1 MSICSLY
8 HIFYVGISDIACNE
22 FTKRSTST
30 AWRKKE
36 PLLYTAFLG
45 YHNFI
50 RSDHLAC
57 RVEELAMP
65 GPKPPAVPLSEEE
78 RQALHTMIR
87 AHKTPQHLS
96 FRAHVILL
104 LAEGLTAPDVARRLG
119 TTRATV
125 RRWRR
130 HWLTRHGCA
139 VPERL
144 QDAARPGAPA
154 TFSAEQ
160 WCQLIALACQPPEAS
175 GRPIS
180 HWTPRELADEA
191 RKRAIVP
198 SISARHVGRFLKSG
212 RSQAAPESV
221 LAQCGA

>member
-1 MSICSLY
+1 
-8 HIFYVGISDIACNE
+8 
-22 FTKRSTST
+22 
-30 AWRKKE
+30 
-36 PLLYTAFLG
+36 
-45 YHNFI
+45 
-50 RSDHLAC
+50 
-57 RVEELAMP
+57 MP

-78 RQALHTMIR
+78 CQALHTMIR

-104 LAEGLTAPDVARRLG
+104 LAEGLTAPAVARRLG

-160 WCQLIALACQPPEAS
+160 WCQIIALACQPPEAS

-180 HWTPRELADEA
+180 QWTPRELADEA
-191 RKRAIVP
+191 RKREIVP
-198 SISARHVGRFLKSG
+198 SISERHVGRFLKSG
-212 RSQAAPESV
+212 RSQAAPKSV

>member
-1 MSICSLY
+1 M
-8 HIFYVGISDIACNE
+8 A
-22 FTKRSTST
+22 
-30 AWRKKE
+30 
-36 PLLYTAFLG
+36 
-45 YHNFI
+45 
-50 RSDHLAC
+50 
-57 RVEELAMP
+57 
-65 GPKPPAVPLSEEE
+65 GPTPPAVPLAEEE

-96 FRAHVILL
+96 FRAQVILL

-119 TTRATV
+119 TTRTTV

-130 HWLTRHGCA
+130 HWLKRQGCA

-144 QDAARPGAPA
+144 HDAARPGTPA

-160 WCQLIALACQPPEAS
+160 WCQIIALACEPPELS

-191 RKRAIVP
+191 RKRGMVET
-198 SISARHVGRFLKSG
+198 ISERHVGRFLKSS
-212 RSQAAPESV
+212 RPQAPQKPL

>member
-1 MSICSLY
+1 
-8 HIFYVGISDIACNE
+8 
-22 FTKRSTST
+22 
-30 AWRKKE
+30 
-36 PLLYTAFLG
+36 
-45 YHNFI
+45 
-50 RSDHLAC
+50 
-57 RVEELAMP
+57 MP
-65 GPKPPAVPLSEEE
+65 GPKPPAVSLSEAE
-78 RQALHTMIR
+78 RHALHTLIR

-119 TTRATV
+119 TTRTTV

-130 HWLTRHGCA
+130 HWLTRPGCA

-144 QDAARPGAPA
+144 QDAPRPGAPA

-160 WCQLIALACQPPEAS
+160 WCQIIALACEPPEAS

-191 RKRAIVP
+191 CKRGMVGT
-198 SISARHVGRFLKSG
+198 ISKRHVGRFLKSG
-212 RSQAAPESV
+212 RSQAAQDSL
-221 LAQCGA
+221 LAQCGT